1 VSEQTLRSAEPG
13 WDGQWMAERF
23 GIVVEDDDPAGSPR
37 LPDLVGVALRRNPR
51 RAHLLVSTVLG
62 KHIPTDPRVV
72 LATGAQLGQLVGERL
87 AGDSGAVVLGYAETA
102 TALGHCVAAAIG
114 ADCLHSTRR
123 RVDGVASIGG
133 FEEEHSH
140 ASSHLLLPED
150 RELLARPG
158 PLVLVDDELSTGRTA
173 LNTIAALHAI
183 TPRRRYVVAA
193 LVDLRTPIDRD
204 AMRSTAQ
211 RLGTR
216 IEVVALATG
225 TVRWPEDFAERA
237 GRFVAARRAKAP
249 GPSRAGTVLGPIT
262 CWPRGVREGARH
274 GFTPADDAALRSTA
288 AAVARQLSENIAGDR
303 VLVLGTEELM
313 YAPLHIAAALAGQ
326 LDGSA
331 PVLFSSTTRSPVLA
345 LDEPGYPIRTA
356 LSFPSLDEPLE
367 ASGPRYAYNVA
378 PATGAPPHTDIV
390 IVVDAA
396 ADTPALHAGG
406 GLLDQLAR
414 VCERVHLVS
423 VPDHRPAAALP
434 EPLRGP
440 AFGSYPA
447 DEVSWLLSDLSAH
460 DLEAPTEERE
470 EAIQSGG
477 AHYAE
482 SLPIEYQPSAE
493 YQQLFATALAESA
506 GRVAHAVGI
515 VTELV
520 LAERGP
526 NTVLA
531 SLARAGTP
539 VGILMR
545 RWARRRH
552 RLDLPHYAV
561 SIVRG
566 RGIDTVALRYLAA
579 HHASSDVMFVD
590 GWTGKGAIARELA
603 IAVRTANAELGTD
616 FDPRLAVLADT
627 GHCVEIFGTREDYL
641 IASACLNSTVSGLV
655 SRTVLNRDVIGPG
668 QFHGAK
674 FYADLAGVDVS
685 GVFLDAV
692 TSQFDAV
699 ADAVARDWPV
709 LQAAPRRPTWSGW
722 AAVEALAARYGI
734 DDVNLVKPGVGE
746 TTRVLLRRVPWQVLV
761 RPDAAAE
768 LGHVLLLADQ
778 RGVPVVEVP
787 DLAYSCV
794 GLIHPNFSRTPAVDG
809 DAQR

>member
-1 VSEQTLRSAEPG
+1 
-13 WDGQWMAERF
+13 MAERF
-23 GIVVEDDDPAGSPR
+23 GVVVEDDPAAGPPR

-62 KHIPTDPRVV
+62 KHIPTDPRTV
-72 LATGAQLGQLVGERL
+72 LATGAQLGELVGELL
-87 AGDSGAVVLGYAETA
+87 AGDRGAVVLGYAETA
-102 TALGHCVAAAIG
+102 TALGHCVADAIG

-123 RVDGVASIGG
+123 AVAGVARVGG

-140 ASSHLLLPED
+140 ASSHLLLPEH

-173 LNTIAALHAI
+173 LNTIAALHAMM
-183 TPRRRYVVAA
+183 PRRRYVIAA
-193 LVDLRTPIDRD
+193 LVDLRTAIDRE
-204 AMRSTAQ
+204 AMHSTAH

-225 TVRWPEDFAERA
+225 TVRWPAEFAERA
-237 GRFVAARRAKAP
+237 AQFVAARTAIAP
-249 GPSRAGTVLGPIT
+249 RQRRAGTVLGPVT

-274 GFTPADDAALRSTA
+274 GFTPGDEAALRGAA
-288 AAVARQLSENIAGDR
+288 AAVAHRLAEDIAGTR

-313 YAPLHIAAALAGQ
+313 YAPLHIGAALA
-326 LDGSA
+326 DGLGSSGH
-331 PVLFSSTTRSPVLA
+331 VRFSSTTRSPVLA

-356 LSFPSLDEPLE
+356 LRFQCHDEPLDG
-367 ASGPRYAYNVA
+367 SGPRYAYNVA
-378 PATGAPPHTDIV
+378 PAAGAARYTDIV
-390 IVVDAA
+390 VVVDATG
-396 ADTPALHAGG
+396 DTPALHAGG

-414 VCERVHLVS
+414 VCDRVHPVI
-423 VPDHRPAAALP
+423 VPDYRPEPALP
-434 EPLRGP
+434 QPLRGP
-440 AFGSYPA
+440 AFGSYPPG
-447 DEVSWLLSDLSAH
+447 EVAWLLTDLSAYE
-460 DLEAPTEERE
+460 LEAPVEERE

-482 SLPIEYQPSAE
+482 SLPVEYQPSDA
-493 YQQLFATALAESA
+493 YQQMFTTALAESA
-506 GRVAHAVGI
+506 GRVAHAVGV
-515 VTELV
+515 VTEMV

-526 NTVLA
+526 NAVLA

-545 RWARRRH
+545 RWAWRRH
-552 RLDLPHYAV
+552 GLDLPHYAV

-566 RGIDTVALRYLAA
+566 RGIDTMALRYLAA

-603 IAVRTANAELGTD
+603 LAVDAVNVELGTE
-616 FDPRLAVLADT
+616 FHPGLAVLADT

-641 IASACLNSTVSGLV
+641 IPSACLNSTVSGLV
-655 SRTVLNRDVIGPG
+655 SRTVLNDDLIAPG

-674 FYADLAGVDVS
+674 FYAALAGADVS
-685 GVFLDAV
+685 AVFLDAV

-699 ADAVARDWPV
+699 ADAVARDWPS
-709 LQAAPRRPTWSGW
+709 LRAAQRRPAWSGW

-768 LGHVLLLADQ
+768 LGHVLLLAHQ
-778 RGVPVVEVP
+778 RGVPIVEVP

-794 GLIHPNFSRTPAVDG
+794 GLIHPNFSRSGPVDSG
-809 DAQR
+809 APR